1 MNNHIIEINDLHK
14 KFGEVHALQ
23 GVSLQVK
30 RGEIYGF
37 IGKNGAG
44 KSTTMNIMA
53 GLSRPHSGSCIV
65 NGREITTVKHPGQLS
80 IGYLPEAPTF
90 YGWMTARESLEY
102 LKHNGKRRVQPS
114 IVVTDGTSDQ
124 AFAGID
130 EMLSWVGLAD
140 VADRRIGGFSR
151 GMKQRLGLCQ
161 ILMHEPELL
170 ILDEPSSALDSEGR
184 SDILRL
190 IRELNQMGKTIIFS
204 THILSDVE
212 RICHTVGMIA
222 GGRMI
227 MEKPLSEMLRQD
239 IGPIF
244 EIELARQLDEDTIR
258 NLREN
263 AAIEKISERD
273 NDYLSVM
280 VRDEDTGSMAIVNWA
295 ATNNLPLRGFTLRQ
309 VNLEEL
315 FIQEVNGSNGS
326 DRSHASKATRP
337 ELIGGQTK

>member
-1 MNNHIIEINDLHK
+1 MNKYMIEINDLHK

-23 GVSLQVK
+23 GVSLQVE

-65 NGREITTVKHPGQLS
+65 NGHEITTVKHPGQLS

-102 LKHNGKRRVQPS
+102 LKHNGKSRVQAS
-114 IVVTDGTSDQ
+114 IGLEKSTSDQ
-124 AFAGID
+124 SFAGID

-170 ILDEPSSALDSEGR
+170 ILDEPSSALDPEGR

-239 IGPIF
+239 INPVFELELGHPI
-244 EIELARQLDEDTIR
+244 DEATLTD
-258 NLREN
+258 LQKN

-273 NDYLSVM
+273 NAYLSVM
-280 VRDEDTGSMAIVNWA
+280 VQDEAAGSTAIINWA
-295 ATNNLPLRGFTLRQ
+295 AALNVPLRSFALRQ
-309 VNLEEL
+309 INLEEL
-315 FIQEVNGSNGS
+315 FIQEVNG
-326 DRSHASKATRP
+326 
-337 ELIGGQTK
+337 GQTK